1 MLKTSGL
8 QILFVLFS
16 FSVLAKNDSIPLPA
30 PGGEFPIGT
39 MSFFWTDGNREMSY
53 SSHKG
58 DNRTIT
64 VQLWYPAEKD
74 SLAQKALYAG
84 NNSQYEMV
92 NTHSKLYA
100 PFNKSITSAPL
111 ILIIPGRGMERF
123 AYTGL
128 IEELASHG
136 FVVASIDMPELGYML
151 LPDGKEIKTSER
163 FAPPEG
169 LMAGPYEKV
178 DEFYENAV
186 KLGMADIEFVLNKIE
201 KLNANDPAG
210 RFTSKIN
217 LQSIGVFGHSL
228 GGRIAGQLAASN
240 KKVKAYTAMEG
251 IPPRD
256 VRFEGKISIPSLM
269 LCSSGTWYY
278 AEKNYRDFIDNRK
291 ATVHM
296 IELVDFGHNSL
307 TDGPILFP
315 RAYKYAVDPFRA
327 LEISRKLLVDFF
339 NQELN
344 QKGSF
349 GKDLGSFLK
358 VRYNKYDP

>member
-1 MLKTSGL
+1 PKKIFITFT
-8 QILFVLFS
+8 ILLIGISS
-16 FSVLAKNDSIPLPA
+16 FSKEETIMLPK
-30 PGGEFPIGT
+30 PGGAYAIGT
-39 MSFFWTDGNREMSY
+39 MTYFWSDESRTMTY
-53 SSHKG
+53 SSHQG
-58 DNRTIT
+58 DKRCIA

-74 SLAQKALYAG
+74 TLAQKALYAG
-84 NNSQYEMV
+84 NNSQYKMV

-100 PFNKSITSAPL
+100 PFNKSIATAPL

-123 AYTGL
+123 AYTSI
-128 IEELASHG
+128 IEELASQG
-136 FVVASIDMPELGYML
+136 FVVAAIDMPELGYMV
-151 LPDGKEIKTSER
+151 LPDGKEIKTSAR
-163 FAPPEG
+163 FAPPDG

-178 DEFYENAV
+178 DEFYEEAV
-186 KLGMADIEFVLNKIE
+186 KLGMQDLEFAIE
-201 KLNANDPAG
+201 KIVALNAYDPSG

-217 LQSIGVFGHSL
+217 MEKIGLFGHSL
-228 GGRIAGQLAASN
+228 GGRIAGELAAGN
-240 KKVKAYTAMEG
+240 NKVKAFAAMEG
-251 IPPRD
+251 IPPRH

-315 RAYKYAVDPFRA
+315 RSYKYAIDPFRA

-344 QKGSF
+344 QKGRF
-349 GKDLGSFLK
+349 GKDLGSILK
-358 VRYNKYDP
+358 VRYNKY